1 MPHRLHIAMRAA
13 QTEVTRVRRY
23 STVLLMSMC
32 AAMVGA
38 MQEGRSAG
46 LEVVQRAH
54 QSDAGYE
61 VSGGAMIPVSM
72 LEQYP
77 PEAQELYDR
86 LPFSLRQT
94 GPDDR
99 EFVLINPRRWIGDRC
114 GNLRIETRAF
124 GRSGPQDRATRVTI
138 WTNTMHAAGML
149 ARSEPDILLQV
160 EPISL
165 EEQWQHWSQG
175 RIPLARMR
183 TREGGYIEVVRYCL
197 YVLKGSADTVVGI
210 NQESG
215 QFWARSDNW
224 KVHIEADPQ
233 SGEVQAVSMGMG
245 KDRGVRIEYV
255 GRLPRAVFPARNP
268 EREINFTYEQPFEE
282 EAWWIPTVRPNVNGY
297 LAYTSA
303 MVADPSPEV
312 FEWKAPKRVDGSV
325 PPAPESRLDL
335 ASRDQTKPLF
345 EQSTDDSGRVVPNR
359 KASPGKTLLLAAGIA
374 LFGAGVVLALRRGI
388 R

>member
-1 MPHRLHIAMRAA
+1 MCAA
-13 QTEVTRVRRY
+13 QAEVTRVRRY
-23 STVLLMSMC
+23 STVLTISVC
-32 AAMVGA
+32 AAMAGA
-38 MQEGRSAG
+38 MQEGRSVS

-61 VSGGAMIPVSM
+61 VRGGAMIPVSM

-77 PEAQELYDR
+77 PAAQELYDR

-99 EFVLINPRRWIGDRC
+99 EFVLISPRRWVGDRH

-124 GRSGPQDRATRVTI
+124 GRGGPQDRATRVTI

-149 ARSEPDILLQV
+149 ARSKPDILRQV

-165 EEQWQHWSQG
+165 DEQWQHWSHG
-175 RIPLARMR
+175 RIPLARRR

-197 YVLKGSADTVVGI
+197 YVLNGSADTVVGI
-210 NQESG
+210 DQDSG

-224 KVHIEADPQ
+224 KVHIDADPQ

-255 GRLPRAVFPARNP
+255 GRLPRAVFPARHP
-268 EREINFTYEQPFEE
+268 EREINFTYDQPFEA
-282 EAWWIPTVRPNVNGY
+282 EAWWIPTVRPEVNGY
-297 LAYTSA
+297 LVYTSA
-303 MVADPSPEV
+303 VVADPSPEA
-312 FEWKAPKRVDGSV
+312 FEWKAPERVDGIV
-325 PPAPESRLDL
+325 LTDPEERRDL
-335 ASRDQTKPLF
+335 AVPGQMEPISERSK
-345 EQSTDDSGRVVPNR
+345 EAGGRVVPSR
-359 KASPGKTLLLAAGIA
+359 KTSPVKTLLLAAGIA
-374 LFGAGVVLALRRGI
+374 LSGAGVVLIVRRGI